1 MKKNLYAI
9 LLLSAFTLASCGKS
23 EAPAESSKPETT
35 AASSTAASTSAPAA
49 EKTSP
54 VTTAT
59 EPAPISDLPDGAVLK
74 PLETVEVYEDMPLS
88 KLINEKN
95 VELRDP
101 DMLAD
106 TSETGAKSVK
116 VAFTYEG
123 VLYET
128 DLKYIV
134 EDTTPP
140 LKLNGGWNPY
150 VRVGEAFDVDNII
163 GYADNYDRHP
173 QAVYSGEVDTSE
185 VGSYPISVTVSDS
198 SGNETSW
205 DMTVLVVNE
214 IPKPEDNNDRV
225 DFADFMDY
233 YDFYDDVSFG
243 IDVSVWQSDVDF
255 EAVRDAGCE
264 FVLMRM
270 GYYYG
275 SDVVMDDYY
284 KQNMANATAA
294 GLDVG
299 VYFYTADNTEEGA
312 RERARWIV
320 EQLDGRK
327 LDYPIAFDWE
337 EWATFQEYGMNLH
350 DLNSVFEAFAD
361 EVGKSGYS
369 AMLYSSKNFLEN
381 VWKNYGDHPV
391 WLAHYTDETDY
402 EGDFALWQAS
412 AYGRIPGIGGDVDM
426 NIRFNYEPLD

>member
-1 MKKNLYAI
+1 MKKTLYAI
-9 LLLSAFTLASCGKS
+9 LLFSTFILSACGKTES
-23 EAPAESSKPETT
+23 AEESTAPTTESATTTVSASTTSSAAETT
-35 AASSTAASTSAPAA
+35 AAT
-49 EKTSP
+49 E
-54 VTTAT
+54 TTT
-59 EPAPISDLPDGAVLK
+59 EAAPIADFPDGVILK
-74 PLETVEVYEDMPLS
+74 PLDSVEVYEDVTLS
-88 KLINEKN
+88 ELINEKN
-95 VELRDP
+95 VDLRDP
-101 DMLAD
+101 DTLVD
-106 TSETGAKSVK
+106 TSETGVKSANV
-116 VAFTYEG
+116 VFTYEG

-128 DLKYIV
+128 DVKYIV

-140 LKLNGGWNPY
+140 LTLNSGWTPY
-150 VRVGEAFDVDNII
+150 VKVGDTFDIDKLI

-173 QAVYSGEVDTSE
+173 HAVYSGDVDTSE
-185 VGSYPISVTVSDS
+185 VGNYPITVTVSDS

-205 DMTVLVVNE
+205 DLTVLVLNE
-214 IPKPEDNNDRV
+214 IPKPEDNNDRGT
-225 DFADFMDY
+225 FADFMDY
-233 YDFYDDVSFG
+233 YDYDDVSYG
-243 IDVSVWQSDVDF
+243 IDVSVWQSDIDF
-255 EAVRDAGCE
+255 DAVRDAGCE

-275 SDVVMDDYY
+275 SDIVMDDYY

-337 EWATFQEYGMNLH
+337 EWSTFQEYGMNIR
-350 DLNSVFEAFAD
+350 DLNNVFEAFCD
-361 EVGKSGYS
+361 EVEKSGYT
-369 AMLYSSKNFLEN
+369 AMLYSSKNFLES
-381 VWKNYGDHPV
+381 VWENYGDHPV

-426 NIRFNYEPLD
+426 NIRFNSEPLE